1 MRVANTNTPS
11 DQITNKIP
19 RRKNIPDLKAH
30 RAIFKISDFSQSEDG
45 IDMEYLVF
53 NEWYSHSLISH
64 PKSKN

>member
-19 RRKNIPDLKAH
+19 RRKNIPDLKAP
-30 RAIFKISDFSQSEDG
+30 RAIHKNYDSRQSEDG
-45 IDMEYLVF
+45 IEMEYLVF
-53 NEWYSHSLISH
+53 NEGYSHSLISH